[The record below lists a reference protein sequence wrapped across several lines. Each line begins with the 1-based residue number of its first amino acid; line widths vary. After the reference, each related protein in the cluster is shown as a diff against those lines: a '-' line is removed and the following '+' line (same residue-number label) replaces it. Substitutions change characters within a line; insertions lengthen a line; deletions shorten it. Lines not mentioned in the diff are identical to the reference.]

1 MSWPC
6 ALNKMIMRVLRICKG
21 HFSIEEKPH
30 GQSFKNKDLWQMLL
44 TAVSTFLKV
53 WIYKLYAIALDE
65 FTEDVEPNF
74 YNQRIQ

>member
-6 ALNKMIMRVLRICKG
+6 ALNKMIMRVLRISKG
-21 HFSIEEKPH
+21 RISIEEKPH

-65 FTEDVEPNF
+65 FTEDVEPN
-74 YNQRIQ
+74 IL